1 MQKTTARANARR
13 TSLGRALA
21 VSMATLI
28 LSGCAMT
35 SVPSASFRDG
45 DAPQLPDRWRSH
57 VSTAAATVEAVTAD
71 WWRAFGSAE
80 LDALVAQAQAQ
91 SLDIAAAV
99 ARVQQAGATAR
110 IAGAA
115 LQPELTL
122 AFDAQREGRLGGQAY
137 VDGSSYAAGLSA
149 RYEVDFWGGKRAA
162 RDGALAGLQ
171 AGVFD
176 RDTVVL
182 TTTAAVASN
191 WLQAVALQTR
201 IDVAGHNLRD
211 ASALLRLVEA
221 RGRAG
226 AALPLELAQQ
236 RGLVASQRRAIA
248 ALRQQAADAQS
259 RIAVLLGR
267 TPAQLA
273 QGATLSAPGASD
285 GMPDPNAPHTPHA
298 PNDRRDP
305 LEALH
310 VPAIDAGLPSSLL
323 LRRPDIARAEARL
336 ASADANVAVARAA
349 MLPSLSLGLGIGWD
363 STRLRS
369 VFDNPVYTL
378 AAGLAAPVFDAGRLA
393 AGHALAQAQREEL
406 LASYRSAIVAAFA
419 DAETAL
425 NAVAG
430 TDAQAAAQADE
441 LAQAQ
446 RARALAETRYRAGAD
461 TLLTLLDAQ
470 RTLYAA
476 QDLAAS
482 LKEARLQARV
492 ALYKALGGGWQPT
505 TDARPVA
512 VATKRATP

>member
-1 MQKTTARANARR
+1 MQLTSNHANTGRS
-13 TSLGRALA
+13 SLGVALA
-21 VSMATLI
+21 VLMATLV
-28 LSGCAMT
+28 LSGCV
-35 SVPSASFRDG
+35 VPSAPLAAD
-45 DAPQLPDRWRSH
+45 DALQRPDRWRSDI
-57 VSTAAATVEAVTAD
+57 STEAGPADAVTAD

-80 LDALVAQAQAQ
+80 LDALVAQAQTQ

-115 LQPELTL
+115 LQPEL
-122 AFDAQREGRLGGQAY
+122 AAEFDAQREGRLGGQAD
-137 VDGSSYAAGLSA
+137 VDGSSYAAGLTA
-149 RYEVDFWGGKRAA
+149 RYEVDFWGGRRAA

-171 AGVFD
+171 ASTFD

-201 IDVAGHNLRD
+201 IEVAGHNLRD

-248 ALRQQAADAQS
+248 ALRQQAADAQT

-273 QGATLSAPGASD
+273 LGAISEAPDGSYGMRDPRDPRAPSAPI
-285 GMPDPNAPHTPHA
+285 
-298 PNDRRDP
+298 DRRGP

-310 VPAIDAGLPSSLL
+310 IPAIDAGLPSSLL

-393 AGHALAQAQREEL
+393 AGHALAQAQRDEL
-406 LASYRSAIVAAFA
+406 LAGYRSAIVAAFS
-419 DAETAL
+419 DAEMAL
-425 NAVAG
+425 DAIAG

-482 LKEARLQARV
+482 LKQARLQARV
-492 ALYKALGGGWQPT
+492 ALYKALGGGWRAT
-505 TDARPVA
+505 MDARPVA
-512 VATKRATP
+512 AAMKGTTP